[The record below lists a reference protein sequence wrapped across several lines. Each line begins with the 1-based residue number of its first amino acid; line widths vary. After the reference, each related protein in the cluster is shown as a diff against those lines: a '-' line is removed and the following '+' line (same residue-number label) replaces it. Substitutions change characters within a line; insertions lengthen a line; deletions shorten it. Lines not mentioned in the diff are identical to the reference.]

1 MAQKS
6 PEVRPSPIPRSHL
19 RHHYHTLPRPVTDLP
34 TARWGIHL
42 PQTVEVAQAPV
53 GAQRC
58 EDATGG
64 VDAVMAWV
72 KPCVRQ
78 VPSPLDGGAVAG
90 RRGVRA
96 REVLLRPCLARPL
109 VSSFLFEVEMV
120 IERLGEVV
128 KAGSEN
134 HVWRVGVGI

>member
-1 MAQKS
+1 
-6 PEVRPSPIPRSHL
+6 V
-19 RHHYHTLPRPVTDLP
+19 
-34 TARWGIHL
+34 
-42 PQTVEVAQAPV
+42 PV

-64 VDAVMAWV
+64 VDAATAWV
-72 KPCVRQ
+72 KPCVRR

-96 REVLLRPCLARPL
+96 REVLLRPCLALARSL
-109 VSSFLFEVEMV
+109 VTSFLFEVEML
-120 IERLGEVV
+120 IERLEVV

>member
-1 MAQKS
+1 M
-6 PEVRPSPIPRSHL
+6 
-19 RHHYHTLPRPVTDLP
+19 
-34 TARWGIHL
+34 ARWEIHL
-42 PQTVEVAQAPV
+42 PQTVEVVPAPV

-64 VDAVMAWV
+64 VDAAMAWV

-96 REVLLRPCLARPL
+96 REVLLRPCLALARPL
-109 VSSFLFEVEMV
+109 VSPFLFEVEMV
-120 IERLGEVV
+120 IDRLGEVV

-134 HVWRVGVGI
+134 HVWRVCVVI

>member
-1 MAQKS
+1 
-6 PEVRPSPIPRSHL
+6 
-19 RHHYHTLPRPVTDLP
+19 
-34 TARWGIHL
+34 
-42 PQTVEVAQAPV
+42 VEVAPAPA
-53 GAQRC
+53 GGQRC

-64 VDAVMAWV
+64 VDAAMAWV
-72 KPCVRQ
+72 KTCVRQ

-90 RRGVRA
+90 HRGVRA
-96 REVLLRPCLARPL
+96 REVLPRPCLALARPL
-109 VSSFLFEVEMV
+109 VLSFLFEIEMV